1 MATTNEV
8 SEKNTKNQIL
18 AAYNEALLKL
28 KESKHEDRK
37 IEKKKEDDAKTVR
50 EASENS
56 IEKIVNG
63 IGRAKIEIMNALD
76 EVGDK
81 LTAEFKKLEE
91 IRKAMVIETDYL
103 NEVYDIKVN
112 ADSLSAL
119 LLAQKEKKY
128 DFESEIEMKQ
138 AAFEEEMSQKKL
150 QWKIEQD
157 NYENQKKERDTQL
170 KKDRLREEEEYNYN
184 LQLKRKKDTD
194 AYAEQKANLDKE
206 LIDKRNAAEKDLS
219 EREADIASKEKEFTE
234 LKTKVEQLPLMIENT
249 RKETEKSAVEKI
261 EFKYKHQA
269 ELAQKEIEGERN
281 LNKQMI
287 LSLENKIKEQSEQ
300 IKQLTLKANDAG
312 LQVQTIAI
320 KAIESAGGVSAQRI
334 LTHNYEKQTDLQTK
348 VKE

>member
-1 MATTNEV
+1 
-8 SEKNTKNQIL
+8 
-18 AAYNEALLKL
+18 
-28 KESKHEDRK
+28 
-37 IEKKKEDDAKTVR
+37 
-50 EASENS
+50 
-56 IEKIVNG
+56 
-63 IGRAKIEIMNALD
+63 
-76 EVGDK
+76 
-81 LTAEFKKLEE
+81 
-91 IRKAMVIETDYL
+91 
-103 NEVYDIKVN
+103 
-112 ADSLSAL
+112 
-119 LLAQKEKKY
+119 
-128 DFESEIEMKQ
+128 MKQ
-138 AAFEEEMSQKKL
+138 AAFEEEISQKKL
-150 QWKIEQD
+150 QWKIEQE

-234 LKTKVEQLPLMIENT
+234 LKTKVEQFPLIVENT

-261 EFKYKHQA
+261 EFKYKHEA

-334 LTHNYEKQTDLQTK
+334 FTQNYEKQTDLQTK